1 MFKFNNSFLKENM
14 LVALVVSSGMCMK
27 GEIVRLFCIRAHKLL
42 LCAHVPNAGPSH
54 TPAAR
59 TGTKYLGVVIMSK
72 SDVEKISS
80 DRWRGRGQLYMLC
93 LGVFTLL
100 VYCSKQVKGICST
113 KFHHT
118 TAHASVSYAIPF
130 RIG

>member
-42 LCAHVPNAGPSH
+42 LCAHVLNAGPSH

-59 TGTKYLGVVIMSK
+59 TGTKYLGMVIMSWMSK

-80 DRWRGRGQLYMLC
+80 DRRRGQLYMLC

-100 VYCSKQVKGICST
+100 VYYCTEAREREQPEG
-113 KFHHT
+113 
-118 TAHASVSYAIPF
+118 
-130 RIG
+130 